1 MMNLTTFDP
10 SSPEY
15 MELNSFSEVEA
26 LLAKFPNSSKAW
38 MLGAVTYLKYSD
50 VNKGKVLLRRGIKT
64 INFREDEE
72 KLNLWKALMNLE
84 AYHDSR
90 ETLFATFEEALKY
103 NDTRKIYIHMLQLL
117 INTEKTEELEIFK
130 DKIFKKFKTDK
141 EVYLTLCEYYMKHSA
156 QKEGRALFE
165 RSLQCVPSKEHPDI
179 LGKFANLEYKYG
191 DIERSLNLYEEML
204 VKYPKRKD
212 LRSVYIQVLRSQG
225 QEERANSLL

>member
-117 INTEKTEELEIFK
+117 INTEKTEVSNCIF
-130 DKIFKKFKTDK
+130 
-141 EVYLTLCEYYMKHSA
+141 
-156 QKEGRALFE
+156 
-165 RSLQCVPSKEHPDI
+165 
-179 LGKFANLEYKYG
+179 
-191 DIERSLNLYEEML
+191 
-204 VKYPKRKD
+204 
-212 LRSVYIQVLRSQG
+212 
-225 QEERANSLL
+225 

>member
-1 MMNLTTFDP
+1 MNMIDFDP

-15 MELNSFSEVEA
+15 AEMKSFSEVES
-26 LLAKFPNSSKAW
+26 LIAKFPNSSKAW
-38 MLGAVTYLKYSD
+38 MLGAVNYLKYGD
-50 VNKGKVLLRRGIKT
+50 VNKAKVLLQRGIKT

-84 AYHDSR
+84 AYHVSR
-90 ETLFATFEEALKY
+90 EALLATFEEALKY
-103 NDTRKIYIHMLQLL
+103 NDTRKVYLHMLQLL

-130 DKIFKKFKTDK
+130 DKILKKFKTDK
-141 EVYLTLCEYYMKHSA
+141 EVYLTLCEYYMKHGA
-156 QKEGRALFE
+156 KKEGRSLFE
-165 RSLQCVPSKEHPDI
+165 RSLQCVSPKEHPDI

-191 DIERSLNLYEEML
+191 DIERSLNLYEEIL

-212 LRSVYIQVLRSQG
+212 LKSIYIQVLKSQG